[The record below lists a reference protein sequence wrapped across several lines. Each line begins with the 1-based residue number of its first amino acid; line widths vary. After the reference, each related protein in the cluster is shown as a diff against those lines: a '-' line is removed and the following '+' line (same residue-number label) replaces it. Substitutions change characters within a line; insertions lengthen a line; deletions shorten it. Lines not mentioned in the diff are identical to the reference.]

1 MRRTASE
8 VLRSLEKRV
17 ARLEKQA
24 QRLRPNMELCDLLIE
39 SIMERVERA
48 KALNKTLYSKGM
60 TLKDLTRVKPPEECL
75 SPHVMDQA
83 IKDKDFNKIERR
95 GRYLLE
101 DYLDDPIEWQEL
113 MLSFSYMRPSF
124 SILGDLLRREDVW
137 GEEGFRKFKMGWAK
151 FKKSAQKEW
160 DEFQETIRQFERV
173 QDNHLA
179 GGVTLHFKLEAEG
192 AGGEVSASMNMKTG
206 VLSVY
211 LAGVIKK
218 SSRSLRTTIEHE
230 LVHYEQFQRGQ
241 NLERSPS
248 RGLENFFE
256 EHSLRDEEFDP
267 RLNDVSNAVSD
278 LIESGLSAREAID
291 LLSEG
296 KEMPNGIWVDYDVY
310 ETARQW
316 LGALKRHDRTKFQR
330 ALQEIEGDFL

>member
-8 VLRSLEKRV
+8 VIRELEMRV

-24 QRLRPNMELCDLLIE
+24 QRLRPNLELCDLLIE

-48 KALNKTLYSKGM
+48 KALNKTLHPKGM
-60 TLKDLTRVKPPEECL
+60 TLKDLTRVKSPEEFFFR
-75 SPHVMDQA
+75 VMDQA
-83 IKDKDFNKIERR
+83 IKDKDYNKILRR
-95 GRYLLE
+95 GRYILE
-101 DYLDDPIEWQEL
+101 DYLDDPLEWRL
-113 MLSFSYMRPSF
+113 LLVGFAYMRPSL
-124 SILGDLLRREDVW
+124 SILGDLLRRDDVW
-137 GEEGFRKFKMGWAK
+137 GEDGFRKFKMGWGK

-160 DEFQETIRQFERV
+160 DECQEVIRQFERV

-192 AGGEVSASMNMKTG
+192 AGGSVSASMNMRTG

-211 LAGVIKK
+211 LADVIKK
-218 SSRSLRTTIEHE
+218 SARSLRATIEHE
-230 LVHYEQFQRGQ
+230 LVHYEQFQLGQ

-296 KEMPNGIWVDYDVY
+296 KEMPNGIWVDHEVY

-316 LGALKRHDRTKFQR
+316 LGALKRHDRMKFQR
-330 ALQEIEGDFL
+330 ALREIEGDFL